1 MRLSI
6 EKQKEYLSKNLLLED
21 LRVSDDNREMIKEFI
36 QATKGDTI
44 ADYLINHAWDD
55 DEERNTKVFLI
66 RDTAKNEIAFYFA
79 INCGILYSDEISF
92 QVTKEEKECLDRYVD
107 ACLIAK
113 ESGNSDDVTNIELN
127 DALIALSRVADSEA
141 RRQALFSM
149 ADEKVEYKE
158 ERKYYDEND
167 EEKEHTQQ
175 VYKTFPAIDIKF
187 LGRNG
192 NYKPSI
198 ELSFKLGV
206 YIFWEMIVPHLL
218 DIAKLVGCKYIYLFA
233 ADNSEVETT
242 TYHPAPIYDPFY
254 DPYDDDEDQDDKVE
268 IRKLVNYYISELK
281 FHNVTQYKVLKPH
294 YERSCFTLVQE
305 VSELQKN
312 RESVWASHF
321 DD

>member
-1 MRLSI
+1 
-6 EKQKEYLSKNLLLED
+6 
-21 LRVSDDNREMIKEFI
+21 
-36 QATKGDTI
+36 
-44 ADYLINHAWDD
+44 
-55 DEERNTKVFLI
+55 
-66 RDTAKNEIAFYFA
+66 
-79 INCGILYSDEISF
+79 
-92 QVTKEEKECLDRYVD
+92 
-107 ACLIAK
+107 
-113 ESGNSDDVTNIELN
+113 
-127 DALIALSRVADSEA
+127 
-141 RRQALFSM
+141 
-149 ADEKVEYKE
+149 
-158 ERKYYDEND
+158 
-167 EEKEHTQQ
+167 
-175 VYKTFPAIDIKF
+175 
-187 LGRNG
+187 
-192 NYKPSI
+192 
-198 ELSFKLGV
+198 
-206 YIFWEMIVPHLL
+206 MIVPHLL